1 MVMEEASEELLLDTV
16 EPNVVTRK
24 ASDDD
29 TVVMVASVLV
39 MDEANDELLLVML
52 LCSESMRVAADALF
66 VVTAELRDEIEETKL
81 LDAVW

>member
-39 MDEANDELLLVML
+39 MDAASEELLFVML
-52 LCSESMRVAADALF
+52 LCSESMRVAAEALF

-81 LDAVW
+81 LDAV

>member
-39 MDEANDELLLVML
+39 MDEASDELLLVML
-52 LCSESMRVAADALF
+52 LCSESMRVAAEALF
-66 VVTAELRDEIEETKL
+66 VVTAELREEIEETKL
-81 LDAVW
+81 LDAV

>member
-29 TVVMVASVLV
+29 TVVMVASVFV
-39 MDEANDELLLVML
+39 MDEASDELLLVML
-52 LCSESMRVAADALF
+52 LCSESIRVAAEALF
-66 VVTAELRDEIEETKL
+66 VVTAELREEIEETKL
-81 LDAVW
+81 LDAV